1 MIVAVITMRMMKMAI
16 DQIIDV
22 VTVWYRFV
30 TAAWTVYVIGVVAST
45 LMRRSTTVWVGF
57 THFNLMFFNLAV
69 LANVMQVPIV
79 QVIDMSGMFDPGV
92 FAVRTVLVVVLVY
105 HSWLLPSNG

>member
-1 MIVAVITMRMMKMAI
+1 VIVTVITMRMMQMAV

-45 LMRRSTTVWVGF
+45 LMCRSTSVWVGF

-79 QVIDMSGMFDPGV
+79 QVIDMPGMFDPGV
-92 FAVRTVLVVVLVY
+92 FAVRTVLVVVLVC
-105 HSWLLPSNG
+105 HSWFLPSNG